1 VSIPFPSKGKEVEG
15 EFINRFHEKV
25 TGRGRHHEKIPAFW
39 IEEGGGIGCTA
50 ASGVLASVIEIQRGI
65 MEFLHSA
72 SAVPG
77 VRNHQLEWNS
87 AKKHMHVRQLQQE
100 LVRVSDHHTDD
111 KK

>member
-1 VSIPFPSKGKEVEG
+1 
-15 EFINRFHEKV
+15 
-25 TGRGRHHEKIPAFW
+25 
-39 IEEGGGIGCTA
+39 
-50 ASGVLASVIEIQRGI
+50 

-72 SAVPG
+72 AAVPG